1 MIPPPRTPCAY
12 TSEVSPY
19 VRRRCDRYERAHGDA
34 ECPIKVARAAAVAGV
49 VGVARIDARAVDAA
63 DDDDRDRIR

>member
-1 MIPPPRTPCAY
+1 M
-12 TSEVSPY
+12 
-19 VRRRCDRYERAHGDA
+19 RRRCDRYERAHGDA

-49 VGVARIDARAVDAA
+49 VGVARIDARAVNAA

>member
-1 MIPPPRTPCAY
+1 MCVADVTV
-12 TSEVSPY
+12 TSERTGTSN
-19 VRRRCDRYERAHGDA
+19 VRSRSRA
-34 ECPIKVARAAAVAGV
+34 AAAVAGV